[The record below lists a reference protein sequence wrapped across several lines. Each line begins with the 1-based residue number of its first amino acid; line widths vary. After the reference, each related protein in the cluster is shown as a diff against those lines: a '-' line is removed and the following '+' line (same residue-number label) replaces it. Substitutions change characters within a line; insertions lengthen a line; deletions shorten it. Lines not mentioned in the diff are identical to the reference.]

1 MRIEIMDTTLRDGEQ
16 TSGVA
21 FTDKEKLAIATK
33 LLHDLKVDRIEI
45 ASARV
50 SKGEYSAVEMI
61 MDWAGKHDCLDRV
74 EVLGFVDGNQSL
86 DWIHKA
92 GGKCINLLTK
102 GSLKHVQGQL
112 RKTPE
117 EHVADIKEN
126 LAHAQNLGIAVN
138 VYLEDWSSGMR
149 DSKEYVFYFLDA
161 LKDTCIKRFMLP
173 DTLGILSPIEVE
185 HFAGEIVARYPDL
198 HFEYHGHN
206 DYDLAVANALAAVK
220 AGFKGV
226 HTSVNGL
233 GERAG
238 NTILSS
244 IVPVLKDHLH
254 VDFAIDEQQ
263 LVKVS
268 EMVEVF
274 SGIRIAPNC
283 PIIGANVFTQTAG
296 VHADGDK
303 KGNLYY
309 NDLMPERFGRS
320 RKYALGKTSGK
331 ANIQKN
337 LEELGIVLDQDLMV
351 KVVQKVIE
359 LGDKKKTITKEDLPY
374 IIRDILGNK
383 VKEEKVKILNYYFC
397 SAKGLKP
404 VATLSLRHFDDDC
417 EETAKGDGQYD
428 AFMNAVKKIYKQMGK
443 KLPRLVDYVVT
454 IPPGGKTDALVETS
468 ITWELNEQIFKTR
481 GLDPDQTAAAIIAT
495 EKMLNINETM

>member
-1 MRIEIMDTTLRDGEQ
+1 MRVEIMDTTLRDGEQ

-21 FTDKEKLAIATK
+21 FTDKEKLAIAKK
-33 LLHDLKVDRIEI
+33 LLQDLNVDRIEI

-50 SKGEYSAVEMI
+50 SKGEYSAVELI
-61 MDWAGKHDCLDRV
+61 MEWAKKQGFLDRI
-74 EVLGFVDGNQSL
+74 EVLGFVDGGQSL
-86 DWIHKA
+86 NWIANA
-92 GGKCINLLTK
+92 GGTCINLLTK

-112 RKTPE
+112 RKSPD
-117 EHVADIKEN
+117 EHIADIKETLQ
-126 LAHAQNLGIAVN
+126 LAQKMGIAVN

-149 DSKEYVFYFLDA
+149 NSKDYVFYFLDQ
-161 LKDTCIKRFMLP
+161 LKDTGIKRFMLP
-173 DTLGILSPIEVE
+173 DTLGILNPIEVAKYADE
-185 HFAGEIVARYPDL
+185 LLARYPDL

-238 NTILSS
+238 NTVLSS
-244 IVPVLKDHLH
+244 IAPVLVDHLD
-254 VDFAIDEQQ
+254 VQISINEDQ

-274 SGIRIAPNC
+274 SGIRIAPNS
-283 PIIGANVFTQTAG
+283 PVIGANVFTQTAG

-303 KGNLYY
+303 KGNLYH

-337 LEELGIVLDQDLMV
+337 LEELGIELDHDVMV
-351 KVVQKVIE
+351 KVVTKVIE
-359 LGDKKKTITKEDLPY
+359 LGDRKKTITKEDLPY

-383 VKEEKVKILNYYFC
+383 VEEEKVKIQNYYLC
-397 SAKGLKP
+397 TAKGLKP
-404 VATLSLRHFDDDC
+404 VATLSLMYDEEEY

-428 AFMNAVKKIYKQMGK
+428 AFMNAVKKIYKHIGR

-468 ITWELNEQIFKTR
+468 ITWEYDERIFKTR

-495 EKMLNINETM
+495 EKMLNINETL